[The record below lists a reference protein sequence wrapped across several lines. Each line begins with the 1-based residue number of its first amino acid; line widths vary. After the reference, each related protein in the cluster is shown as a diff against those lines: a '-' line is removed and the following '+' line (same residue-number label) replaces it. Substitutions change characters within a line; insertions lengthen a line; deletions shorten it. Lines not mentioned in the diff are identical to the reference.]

1 MNYGLIGY
9 PLKHSMSPFIHKRL
23 FCLKNIAAKYSLFD
37 FARLD
42 EKSVAGLKEL
52 YGYNVTIPY
61 KTEIIKYLDNL
72 DVSAKSYM
80 SVNTVKCGK
89 GYNTDAYGFLKS
101 IEKLGAD
108 LSGRVL
114 ILGGGGVARMAVT
127 ETAKCGA
134 KITLALRRNS
144 LEKGEM
150 LKELAHSVNADTKI
164 TVVDIEHIESEYD
177 LLINCTPSGMFPD
190 VESCPVAESA
200 IKKCRYVFDLIYN
213 PEKTKLLQ
221 HAEQAGIPSING
233 MYMLVAQ
240 AAKAQEIWNGW
251 SFSEEE
257 ILQIVNRTTAYM
269 KKQFS
274 KKPIVFV
281 GFMASGKTTVAKA
294 VAMESGAPFIDIDE
308 EITRRYG
315 SIQKIFEEK
324 GEDYFRE
331 IESAMLSAL
340 IDKSGAIISAG
351 GGLPM
356 FERNRGLLKG
366 AKVVYIDTPFELC
379 FARIVTEGGRPVA
392 ANKGKDEMKN
402 LFDRRTEVYKAAAD
416 FRIDGSLSLENKV
429 AEIMALLKL
438 TRNVNIN

>member
-1 MNYGLIGY
+1 MNYGLIGH

-23 FCLKNIAAKYSLFD
+23 FGLKNITAKYSLFD
-37 FARLD
+37 FPHLD
-42 EKSVAGLKEL
+42 EKNVAGLKGL

-61 KTEIIKYLDNL
+61 KTEIIKYLDSL
-72 DVSAKSYM
+72 DAAAKSYM

-89 GYNTDAYGFLKS
+89 GYNTDVYGFLKS
-101 IEKLGAD
+101 IKKLGAD
-108 LSGRVL
+108 LSENVL
-114 ILGGGGVARMAVT
+114 ILGGGGVARMAVA
-127 ETAKCGA
+127 EAAKCGG
-134 KITLALRRNS
+134 KITLALREKS
-144 LEKGEM
+144 FAKGEE
-150 LKELAHSVNADTKI
+150 LKNLAHSIDEDTEI
-164 TVVDIEHIESEYD
+164 TVVGIQDIQGAYD

-190 VESCPVAESA
+190 VESCPVAESV

-213 PEKTKLLQ
+213 PEKTRLIQ
-221 HAEQAGIPSING
+221 YAEREGIPSING
-233 MYMLVAQ
+233 MYMLVCQ

-257 ILQIVNRTTAYM
+257 ILQIVNKTTSYM
-269 KKQFS
+269 KKQLS
-274 KKPIVFV
+274 KKPIVFI
-281 GFMASGKTTVAKA
+281 GFMASGKTTAARA

-308 EITRRYG
+308 EIVRRYG

-324 GEDYFRE
+324 GENYFRE
-331 IESAMLSAL
+331 IESAILSVL
-340 IDKSGAIISAG
+340 IDKPGAVISAG

-356 FERNRGLLKG
+356 LEKNRNLLKA

-392 ANKGKDEMKN
+392 SQKSKDEMKS
-402 LFDRRTEVYKAAAD
+402 LFDRRAEIYKAAAD

-438 TRNVNIN
+438 S